1 MLIKVISV
9 VAPIGLYATT
19 QVFNCAGFDDQTL
32 PHPTDCTR
40 FINCAHEVAYEFPCP
55 PRTFFDP
62 TDGVMR
68 CTFDSEAKCT
78 AYRASGFD
86 NCKNKDAGQYASI
99 TENKYFDCDGAGNT
113 TNTHTCANTNEK
125 YDAFKGSCS
134 ATAET
139 LTHIASN
146 PKTVRIQGGA
156 VQHEVGGVWSAPLRA
171 GNRTATGRNNGSG
184 GLPDNI
190 QCGVYSCP
198 RATQHCNA
206 DLECE
211 ERNCTNWGGTCTVDK
226 VCQGVGDAV
235 ACETKTCTNYLDVL
249 GCTTGEFCEGSGAAI
264 KCTEKNCT
272 NWISNMNCQAGEMC
286 EGTGTGIACNTKTCS
301 NYGPILNCSTSD
313 YCNGTGTG
321 IQCTGKTCANQ
332 ASILNCASD
341 HKCTGSGASTKCE
354 EKNCSNDAASLNCT
368 GYYECDPSKT
378 GNNMQCIDPHKCPSN
393 WLTASQTL
401 TPFWNKTGNEK
412 AGGHGIYGNTWRYF
426 DLPSTQSMHD
436 FIKSFGFTK
445 NHTGTPKPFPFS
457 STQDTAYR
465 TYLWANVETFQD
477 GTTYDGSNATLK
489 GHGKLTSPDG
499 WDRIGMFY
507 RDDVSTGDDC
517 AIFSWYKETVGHQN
531 WEGGDADS
539 YYSALTEDGRINV
552 GDSSVKG
559 AMWGFSVNSNIWVKL
574 WELDSNDVTN
584 WDKLW
589 LRGTTVT
596 SGPGK
601 YCAYD
606 NEPIS
611 SVAFSLW

>member
-249 GCTTGEFCEGSGAAI
+249 GCTADEFCELSGAAI
-264 KCTEKNCT
+264 KCTTKNCT
-272 NWISNMNCQAGEMC
+272 NWLSNLNCQAGEIC
-286 EGTGTGIACNTKTCS
+286 TGTGAAIACDVKTCS
-301 NYGPILNCSTSD
+301 NYASTLNCTANQF
-313 YCNGTGTG
+313 CNGTGTG

-332 ASILNCASD
+332 AAL
-341 HKCTGSGASTKCE
+341 
-354 EKNCSNDAASLNCT
+354 LNCT
-368 GYYECDPSKT
+368 T
-378 GNNMQCIDPHKCPSN
+378 
-393 WLTASQTL
+393 
-401 TPFWNKTGNEK
+401 NEACVGSGSSTRCEGPK
-412 AGGHGIYGNTWRYF
+412 GQGIGIYGNTWRYF
-426 DLPSTQSMHD
+426 DLPATQTMQQ
-436 FIKSFGFTK
+436 FIASFGFTD
-445 NHTGTPKPFPFS
+445 NWEGRPKPFPFNS
-457 STQDTAYR
+457 VQDRAYR
-465 TYLWANVETFQD
+465 TYKWAKAETFAD
-477 GTTYDGSNATLK
+477 GTFYDGSNNSLA
-489 GHGKLTSPDG
+489 GQGKLTSPVG
-499 WDRIGMFY
+499 WDSIGLFY
-507 RDDVSTGDDC
+507 RDDESGINDDC
-517 AIFSWYKETVGHQN
+517 AIFAWYRETVGHTD
-531 WEGGDADS
+531 WEGS
-539 YYSALTEDGRINV
+539 SVERYYSALTEDGRINV
-552 GDSSVKG
+552 GNSSIKG
-559 AMWGFSVNSNIWVKL
+559 AMWGWDNAADTWVKL
-574 WELDSNDVTN
+574 WELDNNDVTN
-584 WDKLW
+584 WPKLW
-589 LRGTTVT
+589 KVGDTVT
-596 SGPGK
+596 NGVGK
-601 YCAYD
+601 YVAYD
-606 NEPIS
+606 NVQIDA
-611 SVAFSLW
+611 VAFSLW